1 MLDMIAQSPNT
12 GDGFNPIL
20 VGAIGAVCLLAVIL
34 LVFSGRGRK

>member
-1 MLDMIAQSPNT
+1 MLDPIFVSPNT

-20 VGAIGAVCLLAVIL
+20 VGAVGIACLVAIIF

>member
-1 MLDMIAQSPNT
+1 MLDYISISPNT

-20 VGAIGAVCLLAVIL
+20 IGAIGIACIVAVVY